1 MSLTDLKEQALQ
13 LTREEQ
19 IALRDF
25 IDEIANPVDPAFD
38 QRWLEI
44 VNQRRE
50 NVRSG
55 RSQTVPLEDVLREL
69 DDPV

>member
-25 IDEIANPVDPAFD
+25 IDEIANPVDPEFD
-38 QRWLEI
+38 RRWLEI

-50 NVRSG
+50 NLRAG
-55 RSQTVPLEDVLREL
+55 RSQTVPFEDVLREL